1 MKYNIYQRDI
11 LVGKTD
17 STNYIIDGLQPCTS
31 YKMAVA
37 PYDDTHESKHT
48 EITIKTRGIRL
59 VIPVSLTVDSTITL
73 NYQEYSL
80 GLVPIGTE
88 PAGMFGG
95 GNKRNIQAKV
105 ISVDNGKSTV
115 ELLDRLEK
123 DTTTL
128 SGRINKVKKSNF
140 DNSTD
145 LGGWYE
151 ASSVNTGEIYRTVT
165 DSSTKPPEMIDKYCL
180 ARGGRDTLEKDNTF
194 SISPGEKYYISAW
207 VYTSI
212 VYPGKVGLFL
222 TNSGNN
228 DRTWIGVQIPK
239 DDHYRWIGI
248 EGYITIPD
256 GYNTAQPWL
265 QVDKQVKDNEKLYF
279 TNIQIINSTDLPY
292 FSDNTQMN
300 RLQDGSFA
308 AFNGYKAIY
317 FRQ

>member
-1 MKYNIYQRDI
+1 MKYNIYQRDV
-11 LVGKTD
+11 LVGKSD

-31 YKMAVA
+31 YRTAVA
-37 PYDDTHESKHT
+37 PYDDTHEGKHV

-59 VIPVSLTVDSTITL
+59 VIPVSLTVNSTITL

-95 GNKRNIQAKV
+95 GNKRDIQAKV

-115 ELLDRLEK
+115 ELLDKLEK

-128 SGRINKVKKSNF
+128 SGRINMVKKSNF
-140 DNSTD
+140 DYSTD
-145 LGGWYE
+145 LGGWY
-151 ASSVNTGEIYRTVT
+151 GEYGSDFYRTT
-165 DSSTKPPEMIDKYCL
+165 TAPKPDEMSSNYCL
-180 ARGGRDTLEKDNTF
+180 ASGKRDALEANNIFPVT
-194 SISPGEKYYISAW
+194 SGTKYYIFAW
-207 VYTSI
+207 VYTST
-212 VYPGKVGLFL
+212 VYSGKVGLRL
-222 TNSGNN
+222 TDSSNN
-228 DRTWIGVQIPK
+228 KTEIGVIVPR
-239 DDHYRWIGI
+239 DDHNRWIRT

-256 GYNTAQPWL
+256 GCNTAQPWL
-265 QVDKQVKDNEKLYF
+265 QVEKQVKDNEKLYF

-292 FSDNTQMN
+292 FADNTQMN

-308 AFNGYKAIY
+308 AFNGYRAIY